1 MYYPRC
7 RHCGSRLWD
16 NDIDYI
22 FCSLSIGKT
31 LETGPS
37 WTDTIQGAD
46 ICGSSRLRGS
56 MESALQHQIITLE
69 DCGPVSVFVQVY
81 EVANILSYIRV
92 HTACGSGVGEYNQ
105 SLCYASH
112 LWQFLKYQCNSD
124 PHNTM
129 QLQYHNTKHN
139 SIKFMTI
146 VTFLKSFCRE
156 TRRS

>member
-1 MYYPRC
+1 MSIYVKYKTQTFTFCNLAKVKWNFLSLNSNTHKNLDLVEQQIHRC
-7 RHCGSRLWD
+7 VLSKVQTLWD
-16 NDIDYI
+16 NDLDYI
-22 FCSLSIGKT
+22 FCSLWIGKT

-46 ICGSSRLRGS
+46 ICGSSRLQGS

-112 LWQFLKYQCNSD
+112 LW
-124 PHNTM
+124 
-129 QLQYHNTKHN
+129 
-139 SIKFMTI
+139 
-146 VTFLKSFCRE
+146 
-156 TRRS
+156 